1 MFGYIFF
8 FNIIHFWS
16 EIMKH
21 LLSMEDARDHVDEIL
36 DLAGKFK
43 RKEIPGE
50 PLAKKTL
57 AMVFEKSS
65 TRTRISFEV
74 GMYQL
79 GGNALYLSTNDLQIG
94 RGEPIEDTAKVM
106 SRYVDGVMIRAKEHK
121 DVLKLAKCSDI
132 PVINGLTNLEHP
144 CQAFA
149 DLLTIKEVKNSF
161 DVKLAYVGDGNNV
174 CNSLLLASA
183 FVGMDMNVVCP
194 PGYEPDAEIFKK
206 AKEYAKGTG
215 SKLEIINDAKE
226 GVEGADIVYTD
237 VWVSMG
243 DEDEASKRIKDL
255 SSYQV
260 NQDLMNNAN
269 DDAIIMHCLPAIR
282 GQEITAEAIKSNQ
295 SAIFDQAENR
305 LHAQKAVLYKLLY

>member
-1 MFGYIFF
+1 
-8 FNIIHFWS
+8 
-16 EIMKH
+16 MKH

-43 RKEIPGE
+43 RNEIPGE

-57 AMVFEKSS
+57 AMIFQKAS

-106 SRYVDGVMIRAKEHK
+106 SRYVDGIMIRAKEHQ
-121 DVLKLAKCSDI
+121 DVLKLSKYSDI

-149 DLLTIKEVKNSF
+149 DLLTIYESKKSF
-161 DVKLAYVGDGNNV
+161 DITLSYIGDGNNV
-174 CNSLLLASA
+174 CNSLLFASA

-194 PGYEPDAEIFKK
+194 PQYRPDPQIVEKALKYAEKSGSKIKITDNLQ
-206 AKEYAKGTG
+206 EGIKGTDV
-215 SKLEIINDAKE
+215 I
-226 GVEGADIVYTD
+226 YTD

-243 DEDEASKRIKDL
+243 DENEASQRVSDL
-255 SSYQV
+255 KGYQV
-260 NQDLMNNAN
+260 NKDILNLAN
-269 DDAIIMHCLPAIR
+269 EEAIVMHCLPAIR
-282 GQEITAEAIKSNQ
+282 DQEITEEVINCNQ
-295 SAIFDQAENR
+295 SAIWDQAENR
-305 LHAQKAVLYKLLY
+305 LHAQKAILYKLLGE

>member
-1 MFGYIFF
+1 
-8 FNIIHFWS
+8 
-16 EIMKH
+16 MKH

>member
-1 MFGYIFF
+1 
-8 FNIIHFWS
+8 
-16 EIMKH
+16 MKH
-21 LLSMEDARDHVDEIL
+21 LLSMEDARDHVNEIL

-43 RKEIPGE
+43 RQEIPGE

-57 AMVFEKSS
+57 AMVFEKAS

-106 SRYVDGVMIRAKEHK
+106 SRYVDGIMIRAKEHK
-121 DVLKLAKCSDI
+121 DVLKLSKCASI

-149 DLLTIKEVKNSF
+149 DLLTIKEKKNSF
-161 DVKLAYVGDGNNV
+161 NVKLAYVGDGNNV

-206 AKEYAKGTG
+206 AKDYAKDTG
-215 SKLEIINDAKE
+215 ATLKIINSPDE
-226 GVEGADIVYTD
+226 GVKDADVVYTD

-243 DEDEASKRIKDL
+243 DEAEASKRIKDL
-255 SSYQV
+255 SDYQL
-260 NQDLMNNAN
+260 NENLMKNAD
-269 DDAIIMHCLPAIR
+269 DDAIVMHCLPAIR
-282 GQEITAEAIKSNQ
+282 GQEITDEVINSSQ
-295 SAIFDQAENR
+295 SAIWDQAENR
-305 LHAQKAVLYKLLY
+305 LHAQKAVLYKLL

>member
-1 MFGYIFF
+1 MKL
-8 FNIIHFWS
+8 WS

-21 LLSMEDARDHVDEIL
+21 LLSMEDAQDHVDEIL
-36 DLAGKFK
+36 DLAVKFK
-43 RKEIPGE
+43 NQEIPGE

-57 AMVFEKSS
+57 AMVFQKAS

-79 GGNALYLSTNDLQIG
+79 GGNALYLSTDDLQIG

-106 SRYVDGVMIRAKEHK
+106 SRYVDGVMIRAKEHE
-121 DVLKLAKCSDI
+121 DVLTLSKYSDI

-149 DLLTIKEVKNSF
+149 DLLTIKERKNSF
-161 DVKLAYVGDGNNV
+161 DIKFAFVGDGNNV

-183 FVGMDMNVVCP
+183 FVGMDMSVVCP

-206 AKEYAKGTG
+206 AKEYAEETG
-215 SKLEIINDAKE
+215 AKLEITNDIE
-226 GVEGADIVYTD
+226 GVQDAQAIYTD
-237 VWVSMG
+237 VWISMG
-243 DEDEASKRIKDL
+243 DEKESSKRIQDF

-260 NQDLMNNAN
+260 NESLMEKA
-269 DDAIIMHCLPAIR
+269 DPDAIIMHCLPAIR
-282 GQEITAEAIKSNQ
+282 GQEITEEMINSNQ
-295 SAIFDQAENR
+295 SAIWDQAENR
-305 LHAQKAVLYKLLY
+305 LHAQKAVLYKLLK